1 MASRGGSILAS
12 AEASPGCVLDD
23 AIFERDGANAPLA
36 RMRQLSVRG
45 SWAALL
51 MLQHHLAE
59 MQPEDLLYPF
69 RKRFLPRCVCTR
81 RVSTKRKFGDFVA
94 DGAVLEVRGMTFR
107 FLRLRVHDL
116 SRRSA
121 IRMETEVATR
131 HPPGTVQASAVFRPV
146 GRTGNASYGFIDFE
160 RGRLIEI

>member
-1 MASRGGSILAS
+1 
-12 AEASPGCVLDD
+12 
-23 AIFERDGANAPLA
+23 
-36 RMRQLSVRG
+36 
-45 SWAALL
+45 
-51 MLQHHLAE
+51 
-59 MQPEDLLYPF
+59 MQPEDLLLSIPEKVPPTM
-69 RKRFLPRCVCTR
+69 RLHPPGKHETEV
-81 RVSTKRKFGDFVA
+81 GDFVA

-107 FLRLRVHDL
+107 FSRLRVHDL

-121 IRMETEVATR
+121 IRMETEVATP